1 MEWVLE
7 PSGDLVVKSKLSP
20 HSGVAALRQLNP
32 IHKEA
37 KKFFLVTGNLYWKNS
52 IETIMLFKQNGSNSV
67 QQSRVA
73 LMV

>member
-32 IHKEA
+32 IHK
-37 KKFFLVTGNLYWKNS
+37 VTGNLYWKNS
-52 IETIMLFKQNGSNSV
+52 IETIMLFKQNGFKSV
-67 QQSRVA
+67 QQ
-73 LMV
+73 